1 MPPTRFHLR
10 LPRLDRFATVRA
22 TLGLLYTIHPKAF
35 ITSSIASLAEPLF
48 FPALLLILRQL
59 LQEVMGPGPAGTVQ
73 FNSTVALIG
82 LGIVS
87 LVLVQ
92 RLGIILR
99 DSSSTILRQ
108 KAWVVISKQIMR
120 KLPQVP

>member
-1 MPPTRFHLR
+1 MPPTRFRFR
-10 LPRLDRFATVRA
+10 LPRFDRWATIRA
-22 TLGLLYTIHPKAF
+22 TLRLLYACHPKAF
-35 ITSSIASLAEPLF
+35 VTSSIASLAEPLF

-73 FNSTVALIG
+73 FNSTVVLIG
-82 LGIVS
+82 LA
-87 LVLVQ
+87 LVVLILVQ

-108 KAWVVISKQIMR
+108 KA
-120 KLPQVP
+120 